1 MVRLSYNSTINHITL
16 KRQFEQLARL
26 DPLTGL
32 FNRSILDTDLVQM
45 LADGKAGA
53 VAVHAIDLD
62 HFKAANDKFGHPVGD
77 GLLKQ
82 VAARLESVAGPADL
96 IVRMG
101 GDEFILVQK
110 CASGGDA
117 EPMAQRIF
125 ESVSA
130 PYRVAGHE
138 IVIGLSIGVAVSPGD
153 GRSVDALLSSS
164 DAALYRAKESRGGYV
179 LAREL
184 PVPEAAETPRAKTSA
199 KQLAA

>member
-1 MVRLSYNSTINHITL
+1 
-16 KRQFEQLARL
+16 
-26 DPLTGL
+26 
-32 FNRSILDTDLVQM
+32 
-45 LADGKAGA
+45 
-53 VAVHAIDLD
+53 
-62 HFKAANDKFGHPVGD
+62 
-77 GLLKQ
+77 
-82 VAARLESVAGPADL
+82 
-96 IVRMG
+96 
-101 GDEFILVQK
+101 
-110 CASGGDA
+110 
-117 EPMAQRIF
+117 MAQRIF